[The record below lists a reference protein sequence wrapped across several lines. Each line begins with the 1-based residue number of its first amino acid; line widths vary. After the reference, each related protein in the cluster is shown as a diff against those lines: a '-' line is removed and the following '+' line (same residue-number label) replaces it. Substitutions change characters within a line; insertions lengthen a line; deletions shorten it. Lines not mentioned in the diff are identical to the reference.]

1 MLLTIFTPGHVAA
14 AADSA
19 AAFSSSE
26 GAVPLNVKVSPT
38 RFKPKPGMPMAALN
52 TPPSPAMSG
61 TVTPGVMVSSSMIF
75 APGIVVTSVSTND
88 VFVAS
93 SGTSPATVKP
103 MAPAGSPTLPLRT
116 IENGAYPPAGMPA
129 RRLGGAGLAV
139 VEGVGDGFGHGA
151 RNTRVL
157 VGRALPVP
165 T

>member
-75 APGIVVTSVSTND
+75 APGIVVTNASTND

-116 IENGAYPPAGMPA
+116 IENGAYPPAGIPTLVVGA
-129 RRLGGAGLAV
+129 AGLAGV
-139 VEGVGDGFGHGA
+139 VSVADESTLGA
-151 RNTRVL
+151 VSTGSL
-157 VGRALPVP
+157 AEW
-165 T
+165 